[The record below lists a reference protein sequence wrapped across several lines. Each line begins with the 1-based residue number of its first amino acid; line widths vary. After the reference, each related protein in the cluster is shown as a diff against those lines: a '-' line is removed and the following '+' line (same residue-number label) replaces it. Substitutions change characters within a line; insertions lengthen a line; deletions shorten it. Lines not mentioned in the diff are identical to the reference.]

1 MNVWQAQH
9 SFWWSFGVPAFEST
23 TSIDKKTMERMG
35 LPEFPQITYESFT
48 GGLGESATLTASLWY
63 RSESWEAIKEKA
75 EEIRNALTPF
85 AITAIDGGYL
95 WMHTPTYLPF
105 AQPLTADS
113 EDDMIKRI
121 ILTVEAEC
129 LRN

>member
-1 MNVWQAQH
+1 MNVWQSQQE
-9 SFWWSFGVPAFEST
+9 FWSGFSIPAFEAT
-23 TSIDKKTMERMG
+23 TTVDKQTMEDMG
-35 LPEFPQITYESFT
+35 LPEFPQLTYESFS
-48 GGLGESATLTASLWY
+48 GGIDQTATLNASLWY
-63 RSESWEAIKEKA
+63 RSDSWAAVKAKA
-75 EEIRNALTPF
+75 EEIRASLTPY
-85 AITAIDGGYL
+85 AISAVDGGFL

-113 EDDMIKRI
+113 EDDKIKRI